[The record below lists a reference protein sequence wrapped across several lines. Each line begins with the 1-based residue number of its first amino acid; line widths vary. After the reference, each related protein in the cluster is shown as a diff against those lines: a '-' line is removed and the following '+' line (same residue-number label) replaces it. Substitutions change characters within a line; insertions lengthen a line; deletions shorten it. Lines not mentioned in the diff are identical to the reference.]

1 MGFGEKWS
9 EWWRSFLGFSQDKS
23 RKAVDVLRQR
33 YIEEMQQADRFKGH
47 AEKMHYPQFNEK
59 LRAIANEKRRH
70 AEQIAEKLVALGCK
84 LPAVPENTSSNEN
97 SWRQLLNALD
107 EEYRSA
113 DDLVDQLRGILS
125 DRPDITE
132 LLQQISQEQ
141 KKHRDEIREMLMRSD
156 PFALSL
162 S

>member
-33 YIEEMQQADRFKGH
+33 YIEEMQQADRFKGY

>member
-33 YIEEMQQADRFKGH
+33 YIEEMQQADRFKGY
-47 AEKMHYPQFNEK
+47 AEKMHYPQFNAK
-59 LRAIANEKRRH
+59 LHAIANEKGRH

-84 LPAVPENTSSNEN
+84 LPAVPENPSSNEN
-97 SWRQLLNALD
+97 SWGQLLNALD